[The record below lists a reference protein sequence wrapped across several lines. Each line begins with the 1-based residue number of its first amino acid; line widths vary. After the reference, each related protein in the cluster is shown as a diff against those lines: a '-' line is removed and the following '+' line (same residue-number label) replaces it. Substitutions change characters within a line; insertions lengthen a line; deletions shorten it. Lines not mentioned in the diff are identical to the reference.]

1 MRQIGLFTWLAC
13 ALALVWAL
21 AASAQSSPGE
31 STTTSTT
38 TTNDANAEALQK
50 AKLQKAKLRAAAV
63 RRARLQRLV
72 AVSRR
77 RTWHW
82 QRVMGT
88 PLTLTLRHPS
98 AALGARAATWKR
110 IATSTKQIAFHPPHL
125 RAWLCIHAY
134 EGAWNDPNAPYYG
147 GLQMDIGFQQTYGAQ
162 LLVRKGTADHWTPL
176 EQMWVAE
183 RAFRAGR
190 GFFAWPNTARMC
202 GLL

>member
-13 ALALVWAL
+13 TLALVWAL
-21 AASAQSSPGE
+21 AASAESPPGESTPGE
-31 STTTSTT
+31 STTTAT
-38 TTNDANAEALQK
+38 TTNDAKAEA
-50 AKLQKAKLRAAAV
+50 LQKAKLRAAAV
-63 RRARLQRLV
+63 RKARLRRLV

-82 QRVMGT
+82 QRVMGA

-110 IATSTKQIAFHPPHL
+110 IARSTKRIASHPPHM

-147 GLQMDIGFQQTYGAQ
+147 GLQMDVGFQQTYGAR
-162 LLVRKGTADHWTPL
+162 LLMLKGTADHWTPL

-183 RAFRAGR
+183 HAFRDGR
-190 GFFAWPNTARMC
+190 GFFAWPNTARFC
-202 GLL
+202 GVL